1 MKALSLAQAKSY
13 GKFGIR
19 TMGAHAIFKLR
30 YSYAQAERF
39 LNNPIAVRNRND
51 IYTFTPRVDNKGK
64 QYKWIIAVV
73 TAQSQAH
80 ADLLKLNMII
90 KADKLVEQ
98 AETLYANASYLTS
111 HMEAVQDQYT
121 FDYDKILDVL

>member
-1 MKALSLAQAKSY
+1 MKQLSLTEAKSY

-19 TMGAHAIFKLR
+19 TMGAHTIFKLR

-39 LNNPIAVRNRND
+39 LNNQIAVRNRND
-51 IYTFTPRVDNKGK
+51 IYTFTPRMNNKGK

-98 AETLYANASYLTS
+98 AETLYANASYLTA
-111 HMEAVQDQYT
+111 HIEAVQDQYT
-121 FDYDKILDVL
+121 YDYDKILDEL